1 MGNEWHQAWWV
12 EGAICLDSWQQ
23 WQQNGEQPNTPQ
35 HGDREQNDVVAV
47 VGESTVD
54 VGMVIGT
61 WLNLRRTWNRPV

>member
-35 HGDREQNDVVAV
+35 HGDREQNDCR
-47 VGESTVD
+47 G
-54 VGMVIGT
+54 
-61 WLNLRRTWNRPV
+61 RRW